1 MNPLVNRIIDISYK
15 YNLSHIGSCLSTLP
29 ILEEI
34 YRDKDDQDAVVL
46 SNGHAGLAQYVI
58 LEKLY
63 GYNAEKLLE
72 EYGIHPCRDI
82 SKNIQVSSGSLGC
95 GLAISTGIALA
106 NRNKKVYC
114 VISDGE
120 CAEGIIWEAL
130 SFAHLN
136 KLDNLKVHVNI
147 NGYSAYDVVDKNYLE
162 QKLKSFLLSVK
173 IWNTSS
179 ELPFAKGIDAHY
191 KTIKENDYNEFINL
205 KYREEL

>member
-1 MNPLVNRIIDISYK
+1 MNTLVNRIIDISYK
-15 YNLSHIGSCLSTLP
+15 HKLSHIGSCLSTLP
-29 ILEEI
+29 ILQYI
-34 YRDKDDQDAVVL
+34 YENKKDEDIVVL

-58 LEKLY
+58 LEQLY

-72 EYGIHPCRDI
+72 KYGIHPCRDI

-120 CAEGIIWEAL
+120 CAEGIIWESL

-136 KLDNLKVHVNI
+136 KLDNLKVYVNV

-162 QKLKSFLLSVK
+162 QKLKSFLPSVK

-179 ELPFAKGIDAHY
+179 ELSFAKGIDAHY
-191 KTIKENDYNEFINL
+191 KIIKETDYKEFMDA
-205 KYREEL
+205 KRTE